1 LNEDLTMKTKKLCWT
16 LAAIC
21 AAAPISTA
29 IAAPALGCLIEPDR
43 VADVGSPVVA
53 VIDSMEVD
61 RGQTVRKGQVLVILR
76 ADVERAALDAARS
89 RADANADLQAAAA
102 NAAFN
107 RERLVRAEDLFR
119 QNFISQQALD
129 QARTE
134 SQMADQKLTQAREQQ
149 VVSSHERGMAAAQ
162 LQQRTIRS
170 PMDGVVAERF
180 MSAGE
185 RVDDKPLLRIARIDP
200 LRVQLVVPTSLYG
213 QVQPD
218 AAVSVVPDLPG
229 SAALTARVTMVD
241 KVIDPASN
249 TFRVQLALPNPD
261 HSLPAGL
268 RCKADFGPLAAA
280 RNAAATPT
288 QTIGTA
294 AARNVVAPAPTAPT
308 TAAPAQPAP
317 AKPAA
322 PATVAQA
329 TTTVAPGSR

>member
-1 LNEDLTMKTKKLCWT
+1 
-16 LAAIC
+16 
-21 AAAPISTA
+21 
-29 IAAPALGCLIEPDR
+29 
-43 VADVGSPVVA
+43 
-53 VIDSMEVD
+53 
-61 RGQTVRKGQVLVILR
+61 
-76 ADVERAALDAARS
+76 
-89 RADANADLQAAAA
+89 
-102 NAAFN
+102 
-107 RERLVRAEDLFR
+107 
-119 QNFISQQALD
+119 
-129 QARTE
+129 
-134 SQMADQKLTQAREQQ
+134 
-149 VVSSHERGMAAAQ
+149 MAAAQ

-280 RNAAATPT
+280 RNAAATPNPVV
-288 QTIGTA
+288 GPA
-294 AARNVVAPAPTAPT
+294 AAHNVVAPATPAPAT
-308 TAAPAQPAP
+308 TAPAQPAP
-317 AKPAA
+317 AKPTA

-329 TTTVAPGSR
+329 SASVVPGSR

>member
-1 LNEDLTMKTKKLCWT
+1 MNYRTVYLAVAALG
-16 LAAIC
+16 LAAR
-21 AAAPISTA
+21 AA
-29 IAAPALGCLIEPDR
+29 AAPALGCLIEPDR

-53 VIDSMEVD
+53 VIDSVEVD
-61 RGQTVRKGQVLVILR
+61 RGQYVRKGQVLVVLR
-76 ADVERAALDAARS
+76 ANVERAAFDAARS

-102 NAAFN
+102 NASFN

-134 SQMADQKLTQAREQQ
+134 SQLADQKLTQAREQQ
-149 VVSSHERGMAAAQ
+149 TVSSHERGMAAAQ

-170 PMDGVVAERF
+170 PMDGVVAERY

-200 LRVQLVVPTSLYG
+200 LRVQLVVPTTLYG

-229 SAALTARVTMVD
+229 AHALTARVTMVD

-261 HSLPAGL
+261 LSLPAGL
-268 RCKADFGPLAAA
+268 RCRADFGPAPGAA
-280 RNAAATPT
+280 RNAAAAAAPT
-288 QTIGTA
+288 VGPA
-294 AARNVVAPAPTAPT
+294 AARTVADP
-308 TAAPAQPAP
+308 AAPARGAKPVEPAP
-317 AKPAA
+317 AKPAT
-322 PATVAQA
+322 PAAVAQA
-329 TTTVAPGSR
+329 VTAEAPSR

>member
-1 LNEDLTMKTKKLCWT
+1 VNEDLTMKTMKLCWT
-16 LAAIC
+16 LAALC
-21 AAAPISTA
+21 AAAPIGTA

-61 RGQTVRKGQVLVILR
+61 RGQIVHKGQVLVILR

-89 RADANADLQAAAA
+89 RADANADLKAAAS

-170 PMDGVVAERF
+170 PMDGVVAERY

-218 AAVSVVPDLPG
+218 AAVSVVPELPG

-261 HSLPAGL
+261 QTLPAGL
-268 RCKADFGPLAAA
+268 RCRADFGPLSAA
-280 RNAAATPT
+280 RNAAATPNPAV
-288 QTIGTA
+288 GPA
-294 AARNVVAPAPTAPT
+294 AARNVVAPAPP
-308 TAAPAQPAP
+308 APATVAP

-322 PATVAQA
+322 PANVAQA
-329 TTTVAPGSR
+329 LASEAPRSR